1 MLEVRAIHFRY
12 GQALAL
18 EDVSLALAPGEVVSL
33 LGMNGAG
40 KTTLLNIISGLLTPA
55 SGSVFLD
62 GAPAPRG
69 AAARVRSGVVQ
80 APEGRQVFAPLTVR
94 ENLEMGAYL
103 RLRAGKKADVAADLE
118 RMLSLFPVL
127 RERLGQEAGKLSGG
141 EQQMLAMARALMA
154 RPRYLLLDE
163 PSLGLSPKM
172 TVDIFRVVR
181 ELPATGCGVLLVEQ
195 NALGALAV
203 SSRGYILTN
212 GRIRFSGEPKDI
224 ACDPQLREAFLGPE
238 QKDGDGPEAT
248 P

>member
-1 MLEVRAIHFRY
+1 MLEVRDISFSY

-18 EDVSLALAPGEVVSL
+18 EGVSLSLAPGEVASL

-40 KTTLLNIISGLLTPA
+40 KTTLLNILSGLLRPA
-55 SGSVFLD
+55 RGQVLLD

-69 AAARVRSGVVQ
+69 AAARVAAGVVQ
-80 APEGRQVFAPLTVR
+80 APEGRQVFAPLSVR

-103 RLRAGKKADVAADLE
+103 RLRAGRRAEVAEDME
-118 RMLSLFPVL
+118 RMLGLFPVL
-127 RERLGQEAGKLSGG
+127 RERLGQEAGTLSGG

-172 TVDIFRVVR
+172 AAEIFTVVR
-181 ELPATGCGVLLVEQ
+181 DLPATGCGVLLVEQ

-212 GRIRFSGEPKDI
+212 GRIRFTGEPKDI
-224 ACDPQLREAFLGPE
+224 ACDPLLREAFLGPA
-238 QKDGDGPEAT
+238 PEAR

>member
-12 GQALAL
+12 GLAHAL
-18 EDVSLALAPGEVVSL
+18 EDVSLTVAPGEVTSL

-40 KTTLLNIISGLLTPA
+40 KTTLLNILSGLLKPA
-55 SGSVFLD
+55 SGQVFLD
-62 GAPAPRG
+62 GAPAPKG
-69 AAARVRSGVVQ
+69 AAARVRAGVVQ

-103 RLRAGKKADVAADLE
+103 RLRAGQRAEVAEDLE
-118 RMLSLFPVL
+118 RMLALFPAL

-172 TVDIFRVVR
+172 AAEIFKVVR
-181 ELPATGCGVLLVEQ
+181 GLPASGCGVLLVEQ

-212 GRIRFSGEPKDI
+212 GRIRFSGAPADI
-224 ACDPQLREAFLGPE
+224 ACDPQLREAFLGPD
-238 QKDGDGPEAT
+238 QGAKP
-248 P
+248 

>member
-1 MLEVRAIHFRY
+1 MLEVRSIHFSY
-12 GQALAL
+12 GQARVL
-18 EDVSLALAPGEVVSL
+18 EDVSLSLAPGEAACL

-40 KTTLLNIISGLLTPA
+40 KTTLLNILSGLLKPA
-55 SGSVFLD
+55 AGQVLLD

-69 AAARVRSGVVQ
+69 AAARVRAGVVQ

-103 RLRAGKKADVAADLE
+103 RLRSGKKAEVAADLE
-118 RMLSLFPVL
+118 RMLELFPAL
-127 RERLGQEAGKLSGG
+127 RERLRQEAGKLSGG

-172 TVDIFRVVR
+172 AAEIFRVVR
-181 ELPATGCGVLLVEQ
+181 DLPATGCGVLLVEQ

-203 SSRGYILTN
+203 SSRGYILTT
-212 GRIRFSGEPKDI
+212 GRIRFSGAPRDI
-224 ACDPQLREAFLGPE
+224 ACDPQLREAFLGPD
-238 QKDGDGPEAT
+238 QEAA

>member
-1 MLEVRAIHFRY
+1 MLEVRSISFSY
-12 GQALAL
+12 GLARAL
-18 EDVSLALAPGEVVSL
+18 EDVSLAVAPGEVASL

-40 KTTLLNIISGLLTPA
+40 KTTLLNILSGLLKPA
-55 SGSVFLD
+55 SGQVLLD
-62 GAPAPRG
+62 GAPAPKG
-69 AAARVRSGVVQ
+69 AAARVRAGVVQ

-103 RLRAGKKADVAADLE
+103 RLRAGQRAAVAEDLE
-118 RMLSLFPVL
+118 HMLALFPAL

-172 TVDIFRVVR
+172 AAEIFTVVR
-181 ELPATGCGVLLVEQ
+181 NLPATGCGVLLVEQ

-212 GRIRFSGEPKDI
+212 GRIRFSGAPADI
-224 ACDPQLREAFLGPE
+224 ACDPLLREAFLGPD
-238 QKDGDGPEAT
+238 QGAKP
-248 P
+248 